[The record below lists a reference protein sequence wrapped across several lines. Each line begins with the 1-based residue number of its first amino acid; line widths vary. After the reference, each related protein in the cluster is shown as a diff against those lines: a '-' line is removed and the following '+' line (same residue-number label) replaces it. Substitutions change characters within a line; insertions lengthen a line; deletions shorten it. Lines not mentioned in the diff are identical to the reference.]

1 MFNLAA
7 YADRIARLTRGTTCN
22 NDCSMSD
29 EAEPTPKVERD
40 DSTPDEPTNDELGTD
55 ASADSPVESPDSAT
69 PPAEA
74 PGSASSAEG
83 ATESVDTE
91 QAPAT
96 EILEYP
102 DTDDS
107 AVPVAEEPQ
116 QGAQESAKP
125 QWWAGLKEGLKE
137 RSTHRALLLVTFG
150 GLFIAGVT
158 QALPDG
164 WTSADRLVNK
174 IDSNPVPSTGAP
186 GNSTFN
192 SAKAG
197 ECLNWPAPASTNDVN
212 IVDCANDHRFEIAES
227 IDLRTF
233 PGTEYGPNSKPPTVG
248 RIQEISQEQCQ
259 VAINRYLGDRYDP
272 NSRFTMGMLW
282 PGEKGWTEAGER
294 RVLCGLQLP
303 GADNQQQLFRGKVAE
318 QDQSKVWPAGT
329 CLGIDSTTNLPTE
342 LPVDC
347 DKAHAMEIT
356 GTVSLAEQFP
366 GSVPP
371 EPDQDAFIKDNCTRL
386 TNDYMG
392 NPDGFRATT
401 LTLSYNTIT
410 LPSWTAGSRQV
421 SCNIGST
428 LGNGAWS
435 TLVNSAKSGQLL
447 INGQPPVPPPDI
459 PADRLNMPPIPLSTT
474 PAPTQQPTQT
484 QQPTY
489 TQQPTRTQ
497 QPTQQTT
504 QQPTR
509 TSTAPTSSGA
519 PSPPNQPGITIV
531 TTLPPGAGPPP
542 APAGPPMDGPPMEGP
557 PMEGPPPG
565 QAPAGAPPP
574 GPA

>member
-1 MFNLAA
+1 
-7 YADRIARLTRGTTCN
+7 
-22 NDCSMSD
+22 MSD
-29 EAEPTPKVERD
+29 EAEPTKVERD
-40 DSTPDEPTNDELGTD
+40 ESAPDESPDDEVGTET
-55 ASADSPVESPDSAT
+55 SADSEAESAAAAV

-74 PGSASSAEG
+74 EQAPEIPATSDSDD
-83 ATESVDTE
+83 TESVAPDEAPQTE
-91 QAPAT
+91 VLDYPENAPG
-96 EILEYP
+96 
-102 DTDDS
+102 DDVADEPA
-107 AVPVAEEPQ
+107 AVDEGDSP
-116 QGAQESAKP
+116 SDKP
-125 QWWAGLKEGLKE
+125 HWWEGLKEGLKE

-150 GLFIAGVT
+150 GLFIAGLT

-164 WTSADRLVNK
+164 WTSADRLVNR

-197 ECLNWPAPASTNDVN
+197 DCLSWSAPTSMADVRT
-212 IVDCANDHRFEIAES
+212 VDCGSDHRFEVAES

-233 PGTEYGPNSKPPTVG
+233 PGTEYGPDSQPPSMV

-272 NSRFTMGMLW
+272 NSRFTMGMLY
-282 PGEKGWTEAGER
+282 PDKKGWSEAGER

-303 GADNQQQLFRGKVAE
+303 GSDNQQQLFRGKVAE
-318 QDQSKVWPAGT
+318 QDQSKVWPVGT
-329 CLGIDSTTNLPTE
+329 CVGIDSTTNLPTE

-347 DKAHAMEIT
+347 DRAHAMEIT

-366 GSVPP
+366 GAVPP
-371 EPDQDAFIKDNCTRL
+371 EPDQDAFIKDNCNRL
-386 TNDYMG
+386 TNEYMG

-459 PADRLNMPPIPLSTT
+459 PADRLNLPPIPLSTT
-474 PAPTQQPTQT
+474 PAPT

-509 TSTAPTSSGA
+509 TSAPPTSSVA
-519 PSPPNQPGITIV
+519 PNPSNPPGNTIV

-542 APAGPPMDGPPMEGP
+542 PPAGPPMDGPPMEGP
-557 PMEGPPPG
+557 PMEGQPPG
-565 QAPAGAPPP
+565 QAPPGAPPP